1 MSQAVMLAKDWEK
14 GMKPPRADPNCLPPV
29 GWLFS
34 EKYDGYRAIWF
45 AELKKFFSRSG
56 KEFHSVEWFLK
67 AMPPKVKLDGELW
80 VGREN
85 FEAMGV
91 VRKKEPE
98 PEEWCDVKYIVYDL
112 PDHPG
117 TFKERIKELKKVV
130 TQSRKR
136 WNIIRKDY
144 PEPFCGLECP
154 LVFAEQTV
162 IKSEKHMMEM
172 YNNIIENG
180 GEGGMIKCPNSSYEN
195 GRSNYML
202 KIKPVFDEEGCI
214 VDYSPGKGKNTGR
227 LGGFVCR
234 PLKNMDTYHVMD
246 KNEDNEYTVSGM
258 DDEVRENYKLTH
270 PIGTIITIEHSGKTN
285 KGKPRFARYV
295 RIRDDVVLKDEVE
308 EFSTEKRDNL
318 IKILSAI
325 GNNEKAKGESFK
337 ANSYF
342 KAVNALKKFD
352 DDSNLT
358 EQNIM
363 AVKGVGKSI
372 YQKIDTIL
380 KTGTCSQYDA
390 LGDNE
395 DPRIQFMDIH
405 GVGPKKADELMKAG
419 FKTIQDIRDGDA
431 GLNDKQLLG
440 LQYYEDF
447 IQKIPREE
455 IVKHEEFLKSVLKGV
470 DKNAELTIAGSYR
483 RKKEESGD
491 IDVLLKATKKDVF
504 TRYIKKLNSLGYLV
518 DELALGAKKYNGICR
533 HRCSGVARRI
543 DIMYTT
549 PDEYPFAI
557 LYFTGS
563 GDFNKMMRSLILEK
577 GMTINE
583 YSLKDSETKKKVDH
597 VFREEK
603 DIFDYLGMSYVKP
616 EQRL

>member
-1 MSQAVMLAKDWEK
+1 MLAKDWEK
-14 GMKPPRADPNCLPPV
+14 GMKPPRADLNCLPPL

-34 EKYDGYRAIWF
+34 EKYDGYRAIWV
-45 AELKKFFSRSG
+45 AELKKFLSRSD
-56 KEFHSVEWFLK
+56 KEFHSVEWFMK
-67 AMPPKVKLDGELW
+67 AMPPRVKLDGELW

-98 PEEWCDVKYIVYDL
+98 PEEWCAVKYIVYDL

-130 TQSRKR
+130 SQSRKR

-144 PEPFCGLECP
+144 PEPYCDLECP
-154 LVFAEQTV
+154 LVFADQTV
-162 IKSEKHMMEM
+162 IKSQEHMDEM
-172 YNNIIENG
+172 YNSIIKNG
-180 GEGGMIKCPNSSYEN
+180 GEGGMIKCPNSSYED

-202 KIKPVFDEEGCI
+202 KIKPVFDEEAVI
-214 VDYSPGKGKNTGR
+214 FDYSPGKGKYKGM
-227 LGGFVCR
+227 LGGFVCK
-234 PLKNMDTYHVMD
+234 PLINMDTYHLID
-246 KNEDNEYTVSGM
+246 KDENHEFTVSGM
-258 DDEVRENYKLTH
+258 DDEVRENYKITH
-270 PIGTIITIEHSGKTN
+270 PIGTVITIEHSGKTN
-285 KGKPRFARYV
+285 KGKPRFARYMRV
-295 RIRDDVVLKDEVE
+295 RDDVVLKNEVE
-308 EFSTEKRDNL
+308 DFSTEKRDNL

-325 GNNEKAKGESFK
+325 GNNEKAKGEAFK

-342 KAVNALKKFD
+342 KAVNALKKFE
-352 DDSNLT
+352 DDSTLT

-372 YQKIDTIL
+372 YQKIDIIL
-380 KTGTCSQYDA
+380 KTGTCPQYDA
-390 LGDNE
+390 LEEYE

-405 GVGPKKADELMKAG
+405 GVGPKKANELVKMG
-419 FKTIQDIRDGDA
+419 FKTIQDIRDRVTDA
-431 GLNDKQLLG
+431 GLNEKQLLG
-440 LQYYEDF
+440 LQYYEEF
-447 IQKIPREE
+447 VQKIPRKE
-455 IVKHEEFLKSVLKGV
+455 IVKHEEFLKSTLKGV
-470 DKNAELTIAGSYR
+470 DKNAVLTIAGSYR

-504 TRYIKKLNSLGYLV
+504 TRYIKKLNDLGYLV
-518 DELALGAKKYNGICR
+518 DELALGPKKYNGVCVHGQGI
-533 HRCSGVARRI
+533 ARRI

-549 PDEYPFAI
+549 PDEYPFAV

-603 DIFDYLGMSYVKP
+603 DIFDYLDMEYVKP

>member
-14 GMKPPRADPNCLPPV
+14 GMNPPRADMNCLPPL

-34 EKYDGYRAIWF
+34 EKYDGYRAIWV
-45 AELKKFFSRSG
+45 AEVKKFLSRSDNV
-56 KEFHSVEWFLK
+56 FNSVEWFMK
-67 AMPPKVKLDGELW
+67 AMPPRVKLDGELW

-98 PEEWCDVKYIVYDL
+98 PEEWCAVKYIVYDL

-117 TFKERIKELKKVV
+117 PFKDRIKELKKVV
-130 TQSRKR
+130 SQSRKR

-144 PEPFCGLECP
+144 PEPYCDLECP
-154 LVFAEQTV
+154 LVFADQTV
-162 IKSEKHMMEM
+162 IKSQEHMDEM
-172 YNNIIENG
+172 YNSIIKNG
-180 GEGGMIKCPNSSYEN
+180 GEGGMIKCPNSSYED

-202 KIKPVFDEEGCI
+202 KIKPVFDEEAVI
-214 VDYSPGKGKNTGR
+214 FDYSPGKGKYKGM
-227 LGGFVCR
+227 LGGFVCK
-234 PLKNMDTYHVMD
+234 PLINMDTYHLID
-246 KNEDNEYTVSGM
+246 KDENHEFTVSGM
-258 DDEVRENYKLTH
+258 DDEVRENYKITH
-270 PIGTIITIEHSGKTN
+270 PIGTVITIEHSGKTN
-285 KGKPRFARYV
+285 KGKPRFPRYMRV
-295 RIRDDVVLKDEVE
+295 RDDVVLKNEVE
-308 EFSTEKRDNL
+308 DFSTEKRDNL
-318 IKILSAI
+318 INILSAI
-325 GNNEKAKGESFK
+325 GNNEKAKGEAFK

-342 KAVNALKKFD
+342 KAVNALKKFE
-352 DDSNLT
+352 DDSTLT

-380 KTGTCSQYDA
+380 KTGTCLQYDA
-390 LGDNE
+390 LGEYD

-405 GVGPKKADELMKAG
+405 GVGPKKANELVKMG
-419 FKTIQDIRDGDA
+419 FKTIQHIRDGDA
-431 GLNDKQLLG
+431 GLNEKQLLG
-440 LQYYEDF
+440 LQYYEEF
-447 IQKIPREE
+447 VQKIPRQE
-455 IVKHEEFLKSVLKGV
+455 IVKHEEFLKSILKGV
-470 DKNAELTIAGSYR
+470 DKNAVLTITGSYR

-504 TRYIKKLNSLGYLV
+504 TRYIKKLNDLGYLV
-518 DELALGAKKYNGICR
+518 DELALGPKKYNGVCVHEKGI
-533 HRCSGVARRI
+533 ARRI

-549 PDEYPFAI
+549 PDEYPFAV

-603 DIFDYLGMSYVKP
+603 DIFDYLGMDYVEP